1 MSKIRPSMPENHN
14 LPVKP
19 FFDYPA
25 LVSLMQERGMVIR
38 DTQRAERKIAQ
49 IGYYRFSG
57 YSHSLRRYYYND
69 EQEKVVTSNFRE
81 GTSFE
86 ELFKLYL
93 MDKQLRLEF
102 SDALER
108 IEVYL
113 RTIIA
118 HELGRIDPQP
128 HLDKKNFTKDA
139 FKADAVVHYD
149 DVIERYNKLIEDSKE
164 ESITH
169 HKDTGRPIPIWVGC
183 ETWDFG
189 MISKFYSIL
198 NGTNKQKICD
208 RIGVRGE
215 DSQEIVKNWLI
226 NLNVIRNRCAHHA
239 RLYNRTNIRG
249 LKFPKLGY
257 FNLLNI
263 QQHGKYRLYGVIAV
277 VWFLLKQIGTS
288 SLWIRRVADIVDTLP
303 SLPGIWLNAMGFDKD
318 ITEFPRGKFPESL
331 HPQVEEPIRLPHEV
345 TKETFD
351 EFIASLEALTD
362 LSELQKEYLSSLPAA
377 IEDAYV
383 TVDDIVK

>member
-1 MSKIRPSMPENHN
+1 MPENYN
-14 LPVKP
+14 APLKP
-19 FFDYPA
+19 FLDYHE

-38 DTQRAERKIAQ
+38 DAQRAKRKIAQ

-57 YSHSLRRYYYND
+57 YSHPLRSYYYND
-69 EQEKVVTSNFRE
+69 ENKQVVTSNFRE

-102 SDALER
+102 SNALER

-128 HLDKKNFTKDA
+128 HLNKKNFTKDA
-139 FKADAVVHYD
+139 FKADAIVHYD
-149 DVIERYNKLIEDSKE
+149 DVIKRYNKLIKDSKE
-164 ESITH
+164 DSINH
-169 HKDTGRPIPIWVGC
+169 HKNTYRPIPIWVGC

-208 RIGVRGE
+208 RIGVSGK

-226 NLNVIRNRCAHHA
+226 NLNIIRNRCAHHA
-239 RLYNRTNIRG
+239 RLYNRTNSMG
-249 LKFPKLGY
+249 LKLPRLGY
-257 FNLLNI
+257 FNSLNI

-288 SLWIRRVADIVDTLP
+288 SLWIRRVADIIDTMP
-303 SLPGIWLNAMGFDKD
+303 SLPGIWLNAMGFDKN
-318 ITEFPRGKFPESL
+318 ITKFPRSKFPESL

-345 TKETFD
+345 AKETFD
-351 EFIASLEALTD
+351 EFTTSLEALTELND
-362 LSELQKEYLSSLPAA
+362 LQKNYLSSLPAA
-377 IEDAYV
+377 IEDAYIR
-383 TVDDIVK
+383 VDDIVK